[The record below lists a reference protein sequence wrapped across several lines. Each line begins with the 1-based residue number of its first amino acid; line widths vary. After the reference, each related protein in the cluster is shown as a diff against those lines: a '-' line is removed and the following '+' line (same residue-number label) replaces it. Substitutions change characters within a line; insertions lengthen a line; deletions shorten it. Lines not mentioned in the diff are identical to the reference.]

1 MALTVTNKTTGGST
15 GQDVRVIGIGDLKCL
30 PLTIAF
36 DSSYPTGGEP
46 LDVSGYFDKEVINVQ
61 INPTSGYVFEY
72 DYTNKKVLA
81 YYGNND
87 GDADG
92 ALVQVADTTDLSS
105 LTSVKVL
112 VWGI

>member
-36 DSSYPTGGEP
+36 DNSYPTGGEP

-72 DYTNKKVLA
+72 DYINKKVLA
-81 YYGNND
+81 YYGNN
-87 GDADG
+87 G
-92 ALVQVADTTDLSS
+92 ALVQVADATDLSS

-112 VWGI
+112 AWGI